1 MRAVRAS
8 DFDFDLPA
16 DLIAQFPLPDR
27 TASRLLV
34 VDGVSAEWRDAEFR
48 ELGQWLRPG
57 DLLVFNDT
65 RVIPARLHGRKPTGG
80 SVEMLLERALE
91 GQGGVVAYAGEQA
104 ASRRF
109 GR

>member
-34 VDGVSAEWRDAEFR
+34 VDGQTAMNSAN
-48 ELGQWLRPG
+48 GS
-57 DLLVFNDT
+57 V
-65 RVIPARLHGRKPTGG
+65 RVICWFSTIPA
-80 SVEMLLERALE
+80 
-91 GQGGVVAYAGEQA
+91 
-104 ASRRF
+104 
-109 GR
+109 